1 MFSQPIVEMRF
12 IFTKFIALVSST
24 DRWRNPVSRR
34 GALIVVLLLLVA
46 SAGSEAAQHSEQAN
60 PNRTSSASIA
70 DPMRGGNARDPF
82 GTLTSDRSVH
92 SVSLVSA
99 VAMQQPQSYQLRCRG
114 ARTERDMQISW
125 EKSRIKGFNKLVVG
139 FQFGTRPAPK
149 GLNPGQCSW
158 IDRAM
163 RQGEPLRL
171 EENIPEK
178 TQSAADYLGKPYNYW
193 TFYVYNTGKGY
204 FQVTKSH
211 FGQPMNY

>member
-1 MFSQPIVEMRF
+1 MKTNGSSQLRAASVI
-12 IFTKFIALVSST
+12 
-24 DRWRNPVSRR
+24 
-34 GALIVVLLLLVA
+34 ALIVVLLLLMA

-60 PNRTSSASIA
+60 QNRSPSTLIENPLG
-70 DPMRGGNARDPF
+70 DGNARDPF
-82 GTLTSDRSVH
+82 RTLTAARPVDSVA
-92 SVSLVSA
+92 SVSA

-114 ARTERDMQISW
+114 ARTEKEMQISID
-125 EKSRIKGFNKLVVG
+125 KGRIKGFNKLIVG
-139 FQFGTRPAPK
+139 FKFGTRPAPR
-149 GLNPGQCSW
+149 GLDPGQCSW

-171 EENIPEK
+171 EEDTPEHS
-178 TQSAADYLGKPYNYW
+178 QSAADFLRKTSNYW

>member
-1 MFSQPIVEMRF
+1 MRLNFNENLAFAMPISGMRS
-12 IFTKFIALVSST
+12 K
-24 DRWRNPVSRR
+24 PVPRR
-34 GALIVVLLLLVA
+34 GPVVLVLLLLIA
-46 SAGSEAAQHSEQAN
+46 SAGSQAGQQNEQAN
-60 PNRTSSASIA
+60 PAQISSNRIA
-70 DPMRGGNARDPF
+70 DPMHRNNAQAYFHSFVATPSSLSDGAASGGVIA
-82 GTLTSDRSVH
+82 TQS
-92 SVSLVSA
+92 
-99 VAMQQPQSYQLRCRG
+99 QSYQLRCRG
-114 ARTERDMQISW
+114 ARTEREMQIST
-125 EKSRIKGFNKLVVG
+125 EKSHIKGFNKLVVG

-171 EENIPEK
+171 EENIPANS
-178 TQSAADYLGKPYNYW
+178 QSAADYLRKPYNYW